1 MFSNA
6 WTTQAAFSA
15 PIQVVVPASCSPI
28 LAEKLLGE
36 LVYSPGNNCSPWP
49 VILPY
54 DNGS

>member
-15 PIQVVVPASCSPI
+15 PTQVVVPASCSPI